1 MNRMRRGSPLKA
13 GLRGLLLA
21 ASVAGAI
28 DLAADEVMK
37 VVIDP
42 GHGGTLQPGVN
53 DGTQASH
60 GSSHNNATARLPGGR
75 TVLEKDL
82 ALEFARELR
91 DELMRAEG
99 FKVTLTRDADVSVSA
114 MKRAS
119 IAVEQSADVFLS
131 IHFNAGGGSGCRA
144 YVVAEDH
151 RGWEY
156 LHFFNPYVKRDAAL
170 GELLVASVEK
180 AWLPYG
186 MKPSTTKVFNDGRQP
201 TRDHGLGK
209 GNLKDGIRS
218 IGYTRIDTHLYNA
231 AIVLLE
237 VEFLDNAESTGW
249 ILGPKRSEVRRAW
262 ALHVAA
268 GLSAWKGRAAAF
280 HAAGPRKAPG
290 R

>member
-1 MNRMRRGSPLKA
+1 MKRLSRGGRLGA
-13 GLRGLLLA
+13 GFCSLLA
-21 ASVAGAI
+21 ALSAAAAP
-28 DLAADEVMK
+28 DLAADEVMT

-42 GHGGTLQPGVN
+42 GHGGTLELGVN

-60 GSSHNNATARLPGGR
+60 GSSHNNAAARLPGGR

-91 DELMRAEG
+91 DELMRGEG
-99 FKVTLTRDADVSVSA
+99 FRVVLTRDADVSVAA

-119 IAVEQSADVFLS
+119 VAVEESADVFLS

-170 GELLVASVEK
+170 GELLVAAVEK
-180 AWLPYG
+180 AWMPFG
-186 MKPSTTKVFNDGRQP
+186 MKPSSTKVFNDGRQP

-218 IGYTRIDTHLYNA
+218 IGYARVDTHLFNA
-231 AIVLLE
+231 AVVLLE
-237 VEFLDNAESTGW
+237 VEFLDNPATTGW
-249 ILGPKRSEVRRAW
+249 LLGAKRNEARAAW
-262 ALHVAA
+262 ARQVAA
-268 GLSAWKGRAAAF
+268 GLRAWKGQAAAF
-280 HAAGPRKAPG
+280 RAPAPRKAPG